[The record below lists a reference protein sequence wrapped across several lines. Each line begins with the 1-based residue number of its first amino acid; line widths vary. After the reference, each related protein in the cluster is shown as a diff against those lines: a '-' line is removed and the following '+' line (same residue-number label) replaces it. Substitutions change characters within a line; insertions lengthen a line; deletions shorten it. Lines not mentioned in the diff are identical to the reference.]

1 MALVTTIKKMKEE
14 ATCSLCQQLMT
25 KPVSIECEHSFCRKC
40 IEDLIKKQQQWD
52 SDLEEFNCPLCW
64 ETFERKDL
72 RPMKQLENLI
82 ETVKKM
88 ERDKLCNE
96 HGEQLHLFCED
107 TGQLICW
114 CCERSLKHKGHN
126 HVLGNEAYPE
136 YKGKIQDAVAK
147 LRQQEDEC
155 NNLKVTISR
164 KILKWE
170 SLLNL
175 LRGEELDFLEEL
187 EMEKWQTLKK
197 LQDSEASVERQS
209 SELKSHILELQKKHQ
224 ESTLNLLKGVKDTL
238 NRSSA
243 MKLQVPEA
251 VSLEPRTVCNVSELY
266 FNVRDM
272 LKTYQ
277 VSVTLDPE
285 TAHSNLILS
294 EDGRKVTHGG
304 TQKKCHNSKR
314 FLALPCVLGSEG
326 FTSGRHYFEVDVGQ
340 GTEWALGVCLEDVP
354 RDRDM
359 QLKPESGFWVIMRKR
374 ADGRTA
380 LTDHMKSVFLP
391 EKPQIMGVFL
401 DYEAG
406 CVSFYNMPTG
416 FLLHTFHI
424 PSASFS
430 KTLRPFFWVD
440 HNSSLFL
447 PPPDEKRHE

>member
-25 KPVSIECEHSFCRKC
+25 KPVSIECEHSFCCEC
-40 IEDLIKKQQQWD
+40 IEDIMKKQQQWD

-64 ETFERKDL
+64 KIFERKDL

-82 ETVKKM
+82 ETIKKM
-88 ERDKLCNE
+88 DREKLCEE

-107 TGQLICW
+107 NGQLICW
-114 CCERSLKHKGHN
+114 CCERSLEHKGHS
-126 HVLGNEAYPE
+126 HVLDKEAYPE

-155 NNLKVTISR
+155 NSLKVTISR
-164 KILKWE
+164 QILKWE
-170 SLLNL
+170 EKMDLQREKILSDFQSLLDL
-175 LRGEELDFLEEL
+175 LRGEELYFLEEL

-266 FNVRDM
+266 FDVRDM

-277 VSVTLDPE
+277 GTSEE
-285 TAHSNLILS
+285 TIQEKKEEWTRNSYGSILCI
-294 EDGRKVTHGG
+294 TI
-304 TQKKCHNSKR
+304 KKN
-314 FLALPCVLGSEG
+314 
-326 FTSGRHYFEVDVGQ
+326 Q
-340 GTEWALGVCLEDVP
+340 GNN
-354 RDRDM
+354 
-359 QLKPESGFWVIMRKR
+359 K
-374 ADGRTA
+374 
-380 LTDHMKSVFLP
+380 
-391 EKPQIMGVFL
+391 
-401 DYEAG
+401 
-406 CVSFYNMPTG
+406 
-416 FLLHTFHI
+416 
-424 PSASFS
+424 
-430 KTLRPFFWVD
+430 
-440 HNSSLFL
+440 
-447 PPPDEKRHE
+447 